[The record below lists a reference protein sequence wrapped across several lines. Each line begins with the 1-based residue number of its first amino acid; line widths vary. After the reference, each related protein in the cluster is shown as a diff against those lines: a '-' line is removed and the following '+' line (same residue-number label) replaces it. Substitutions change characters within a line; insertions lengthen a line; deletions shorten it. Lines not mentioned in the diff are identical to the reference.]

1 MQINKTAMHNTIE
14 LTLDAIALSFI
25 FNKKAIILSKNKKKN
40 KKAVIVQMQAMYV

>member
-25 FNKKAIILSKNKKKN
+25 FNKKAII
-40 KKAVIVQMQAMYV
+40 VQMQGMFTNF